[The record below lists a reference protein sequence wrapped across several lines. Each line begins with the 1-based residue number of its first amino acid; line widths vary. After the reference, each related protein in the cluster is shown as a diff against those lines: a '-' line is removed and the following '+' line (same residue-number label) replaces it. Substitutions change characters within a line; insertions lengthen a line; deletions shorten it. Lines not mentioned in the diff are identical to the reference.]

1 MSKKTLI
8 ALLCCA
14 SLGLTACNDDNDQ
27 DQTSPTENVTEP
39 TLISFAKLPVETYAA
54 G

>member
-1 MSKKTLI
+1 MSKNFNRIIILS
-8 ALLCCA
+8 

-39 TLISFAKLPVETYAA
+39 TLISLLSYL
-54 G
+54 

>member
-39 TLISFAKLPVETYAA
+39 TLI
-54 G
+54 